1 MSEWHNGDLLVGN
14 CLDRIKDIPS
24 ESIDC
29 CISSPPYWGLRD
41 YQVDGQWGS
50 EETFE
55 EYLDNMMELMGEIKR
70 ILKPSGSCWI
80 NLGDSYSTQSGGM
93 RDLAEGKTAQYGSIK
108 YTDKSGAYNVKQ
120 PKIHLKPKTRV
131 GIPERFMIKCIDD
144 GWLLRN
150 HIPWVKSNAMPTSVK
165 DRFQNKWESVFF
177 FVKQGK
183 YFFDLDAVREKP
195 ISDSKVTK
203 KNIVTKK
210 TQSGLFEDVVE
221 KSQLN
226 RKELDVPGQL
236 TQGIHRNRAVG
247 KDDWDYT
254 KTYKTSENT
263 PASNNS
269 LKVRMAASRGA
280 GNSHDGALNDPKGKN
295 PGDVFYDKSKP
306 YAVVERNGVI
316 YFRNLPS
323 HDEIRKFLNN
333 ARKVSKITVDKLE
346 EIFENYTPHHW
357 FEKNGSF
364 PTREDWIKVKG
375 ILNFDDT
382 FDDQMTTLYP
392 KDAEKINDPKG
403 KNPGD
408 VFFINPK
415 PFVAAHFATFP
426 EELPHKIIRCA
437 VPEKVC
443 KYCGVPVESIMEPT
457 EEYAKSLGQSWHD
470 HSEDLTQ
477 GMKQKMKK
485 DAVTASYRKVGETTC
500 HCGVGF
506 EPGVVFDP
514 FMGAGTVALVALK
527 LNRRWLGIELNPE
540 YVEIIRNRLKPQS
553 NESLDGFSS

>member
-14 CLDRIKDIPS
+14 CLDRSRHIPT

-55 EYLDNMMELMGEIKR
+55 EYLDNMMELMREIKR

-93 RDLAEGKTAQYGSIK
+93 RDLAEGKETQHGSIK
-108 YTDKSGAYNVKQ
+108 YTGKSGAYNVKQ

-165 DRFQNKWESVFF
+165 DRFQNKWESIFF

-203 KNIVTKK
+203 KNITTKK

-221 KSQLN
+221 VPRGNQQPKGRSHFGTGSDIDKNVEKAQLK
-226 RKELDVPGQL
+226 RKELDVPGQS

-247 KDDWDYT
+247 KDDWDYS
-254 KTYKTSENT
+254 KTYKTTENT

-280 GNSHDGALNDPKGKN
+280 GNNHDGAL
-295 PGDVFYDKSKP
+295 
-306 YAVVERNGVI
+306 
-316 YFRNLPS
+316 
-323 HDEIRKFLNN
+323 
-333 ARKVSKITVDKLE
+333 
-346 EIFENYTPHHW
+346 
-357 FEKNGSF
+357 
-364 PTREDWIKVKG
+364 
-375 ILNFDDT
+375 
-382 FDDQMTTLYP
+382 
-392 KDAEKINDPKG
+392 NDPKG

-443 KYCGVPVESIMEPT
+443 KYCGIPVENIMEPT

-477 GMKQKMKK
+477 GMKQKMQK
-485 DAVTASYRKVGETTC
+485 DAVTASYRKVGEKTC